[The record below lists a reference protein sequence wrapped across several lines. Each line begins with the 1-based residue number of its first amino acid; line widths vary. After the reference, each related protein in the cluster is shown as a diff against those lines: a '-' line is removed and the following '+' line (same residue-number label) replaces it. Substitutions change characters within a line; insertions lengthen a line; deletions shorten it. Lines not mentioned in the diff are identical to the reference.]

1 MTGLDMG
8 DYYFP
13 CIHRICITVEE
24 TLGSNKVFLKQR
36 LRKIACKVPLEH
48 KEITFDES
56 SALLFFQKMPGNF
69 KIMWSQRSVTRYA
82 HNIS

>member
-8 DYYFP
+8 NYYSP

-24 TLGSNKVFLKQR
+24 TLGSNKVFLKKLQ
-36 LRKIACKVPLEH
+36 KIACKVSLEH
-48 KEITFDES
+48 KEIAFDES
-56 SALLFFQKMPGNF
+56 STLLFFQKMPGNF
-69 KIMWSQRSVTRYA
+69 KIMRSQKSVTRYA